1 MVDSLFKF
9 YTFKTVI
16 YTNMISLIIIFRVFI
31 EHLTLFYI

>member
-9 YTFKTVI
+9 YTFNTVI